1 MSFLIINK
9 QITMR
14 ERRKNIFKPS
24 GSDLID
30 PGNKQQQK
38 EVVKLEWRL

>member
-9 QITMR
+9 QITTR
-14 ERRKNIFKPS
+14 ESRKHIFKPS
-24 GSDLID
+24 GLDLID
-30 PGNKQQQK
+30 PGNKPQQK